1 MLRESDRIPYGAALE
16 VLANIQ
22 QALTKNAAWNSAM
35 TPDAESYN
43 EESYN
48 EALSEQEIS
57 NLGGRDR

>member
-1 MLRESDRIPYGAALE
+1 MLRESDRIPYEAALE
-16 VLANIQ
+16 ALANIQ

-43 EESYN
+43 E
-48 EALSEQEIS
+48 ALSEEEIS

>member
-1 MLRESDRIPYGAALE
+1 MLRESDRIPYEVALE
-16 VLANIQ
+16 ALVNIQ

-43 EESYN
+43 E
-48 EALSEQEIS
+48 ALSEQEIS